1 MGTVIV
7 VGGGIAGLTAAWRLR
22 RAGHEVRIFEREV
35 ASGGR
40 MRSERRGAFVVD
52 RGAQFVFSGYADL
65 HALAEE
71 LGLADQVR
79 PISRTRN
86 AILRDGRLL
95 GSDPQSLLSL
105 LRSPLLSLRSKVTLP
120 RILWHVWKHRQ
131 KLNPRYPEIAASLD
145 VEDMASF
152 LRRTVGEEAF
162 EYVFAPA
169 FSATF
174 LSEPEEISAALVLLT
189 LRFLLGGFELQT
201 FEGGIGR
208 LTEALT
214 ALLPVQTN
222 CNVLR
227 IESDPVA
234 ARVVYEDH
242 GDPREAVAGSVVVAL
257 PGSLVQ
263 RVCATLTAS
272 EQAFFRNVRYNR
284 GIVAFLMTANAPA
297 TLPYYGVAFP
307 RSEGLDLYGVAVAHH
322 KPGSAPAGT
331 GLLSTTLNAQA
342 TERMWNESDEAILAL
357 VLSNLEHTPIGQLH
371 LVDSLVCRWDPML
384 PQFYPGYLPHLAHF
398 LARHDRSPRLAFA
411 GDYLIGPYTEAA
423 VTSGV
428 RAAEDILAAHLAP
441 VSESQGEQRVAA
453 S

>member
-1 MGTVIV
+1 MSKVII
-7 VGGGIAGLTAAWRLR
+7 VGGGIAGLAAAWRLQ
-22 RAGHEVRIFEREV
+22 RAGHEVNILEREV

-40 MRSERRGAFVVD
+40 MRSERRGAFIVD

-71 LGLADQVR
+71 VGLADQVR
-79 PISRTRN
+79 PIRRTRN
-86 AILRDGRLL
+86 AILRDGRFL
-95 GSDPQSLLSL
+95 GSDSKSLLSL

-120 RILWHVWKHRQ
+120 RILWHVWKHRR

-162 EYVFAPA
+162 AYVFAPA

-174 LSEPEEISAALVLLT
+174 LSDPEEISAALVLLT
-189 LRFLLGGFELQT
+189 LRFLLGGFDLQS

-208 LTEALT
+208 LTEALAT
-214 ALLPVQTN
+214 RLPVQTN

-227 IESDPVA
+227 VETHRDG
-234 ARVVYEDH
+234 ARVMYEVH
-242 GDPREAVAGSVVVAL
+242 GNSREAVADSVIVAL

-263 RVCATLTAS
+263 RVCVTLTTS

-284 GIVAFLMTANAPA
+284 GIVVFLMTANEPA

-307 RSEGLDLYGVAVAHH
+307 RSEALALYGVAVAHQ

-331 GLLSTTLNAQA
+331 GLLSATLNALE
-342 TERMWNESDEAILAL
+342 TKRMWNESDEAILAL
-357 VLSNLEHTPIGQLH
+357 VLSNLEHKPIGQLQ

-384 PQFYPGYLPHLAHF
+384 PQFYPGYLSHLAHF

-423 VTSGV
+423 VTSGA
-428 RAAEDILAAHLAP
+428 RAAEEIQAGHLAP
-441 VSESQGEQRVAA
+441 ASESHGE
-453 S
+453 

>member
-1 MGTVIV
+1 VSKVII
-7 VGGGIAGLTAAWRLR
+7 VGGGIAGLTAAWRLQ

-71 LGLADQVR
+71 VGLADQVR
-79 PISRTRN
+79 SVHHTRN

-95 GSDPQSLLSL
+95 GSDSKSLLSL
-105 LRSPLLSLRSKVTLP
+105 LRSPLLSFRSKVTLP
-120 RILWHVWKHRQ
+120 RILWHVWKHRR
-131 KLNPRYPEIAASLD
+131 KLNPRYPEVAASLD

-169 FSATF
+169 FSSTF
-174 LSEPEEISAALVLLT
+174 LSDPEEISAAFVLLT
-189 LRFLLGGFELQT
+189 LRFLLGGFDLQS
-201 FEGGIGR
+201 FEGGVGR
-208 LTEALT
+208 LAESLAARLS
-214 ALLPVQTN
+214 VQTN

-227 IESDPVA
+227 IETHRDG
-234 ARVVYEDH
+234 ARVLYEAHDNS
-242 GDPREAVAGSVVVAL
+242 REAVADSVVVAV

-263 RVCATLTAS
+263 RVCATLTTS
-272 EQAFFRNVRYNR
+272 ERAFFRSVRYSR
-284 GIVAFLMTANAPA
+284 GIVVFLMTANAPA

-322 KPGSAPAGT
+322 KPGSAPVGA
-331 GLLSTTLNAQA
+331 GLLSATLNTLA
-342 TERMWNESDEAILAL
+342 TERMWHESDEAILTL
-357 VLSNLEHTPIGQLH
+357 VLSNLEHTPIGQLQ

-398 LARHDRSPRLAFA
+398 LARDDRSPRLAFA

-428 RAAEDILAAHLAP
+428 RAAEEI
-441 VSESQGEQRVAA
+441 
-453 S
+453 

>member
-1 MGTVIV
+1 MSKVIV
-7 VGGGIAGLTAAWRLR
+7 VGGGIAGLTAAWRLQR
-22 RAGHEVRIFEREV
+22 SGHEVTILEREP

-40 MRSERRGAFVVD
+40 MRSERRGAFIVD

-71 LGLADQVR
+71 VGLADQVR
-79 PISRTRN
+79 PIRHIRN
-86 AILRDGRLL
+86 AVLRDGRLL
-95 GSDPQSLLSL
+95 GSDSKSLLSL

-120 RILWHVWKHRQ
+120 RILWHVWKHRR
-131 KLNPRYPEIAASLD
+131 KLNPRYPQLAASLD

-174 LSEPEEISAALVLLT
+174 LSDPEETSATLVLLT
-189 LRFLLGGFELQT
+189 LRFLLSGFDLQS
-201 FEGGIGR
+201 FEGGVGR
-208 LTEALT
+208 LTEAL
-214 ALLPVQTN
+214 AARLPVQTN

-227 IESDPVA
+227 VESHRDG
-234 ARVVYEDH
+234 ARVIYEEH
-242 GDPREAVAGSVVVAL
+242 GNSREAVADSVVIAL

-263 RVCATLTAS
+263 RVCATLTTA

-284 GIVAFLMTANAPA
+284 GIVVFLMTANAPA

-307 RSEGLDLYGVAVAHH
+307 RNEGLDLYGVAVAHH

-331 GLLSTTLNAQA
+331 GLLSATLNALA
-342 TERMWNESDEAILAL
+342 TERMWDESDEAILTL
-357 VLSNLEHTPIGQLH
+357 VLSNLEQTPIGQLQ

-384 PQFYPGYLPHLAHF
+384 PQFYPGYLPHLASF

-423 VTSGV
+423 VTSGT
-428 RAAEDILAAHLAP
+428 RAAEEVQAGDLAP
-441 VSESQGEQRVAA
+441 ASESQGV
-453 S
+453 

>member
-1 MGTVIV
+1 MSKVIV
-7 VGGGIAGLTAAWRLR
+7 VGGGIAGLTAAWRLQ
-22 RAGHEVRIFEREV
+22 RAGHEVNILEREV

-40 MRSERRGAFVVD
+40 MRSERRGAFLVD

-65 HALAEE
+65 HTLAEE
-71 LGLADQVR
+71 VGLADQVR
-79 PISRTRN
+79 PIRGTHN
-86 AILRDGRLL
+86 AILQDGRFL
-95 GSDPQSLLSL
+95 GSDSKSLLSV

-120 RILWHVWKHRQ
+120 RILWHVWKHRR

-162 EYVFAPA
+162 AYVFAPA

-174 LSEPEEISAALVLLT
+174 LSDPEEISAALVLLT
-189 LRFLLGGFELQT
+189 LRFLLGGFDLQS

-208 LTEALT
+208 LTEAL
-214 ALLPVQTN
+214 AMRLPVQTN

-227 IESDPVA
+227 VETHRDG
-234 ARVVYEDH
+234 ARVLYEAHDH
-242 GDPREAVAGSVVVAL
+242 SREAVADSVVVAL

-263 RVCATLTAS
+263 RVCATLTTS
-272 EQAFFRNVRYNR
+272 EQAFFQNVRYNR
-284 GIVAFLMTANAPA
+284 GIVVSLMTATAPA
-297 TLPYYGVAFP
+297 ALPYYGVAFP
-307 RSEGLDLYGVAVAHH
+307 RSEALDLYGVAVAHQ

-331 GLLSTTLNAQA
+331 GLLSATLNALA

-357 VLSNLEHTPIGQLH
+357 VLSNLEHTPIGQLQ

-423 VTSGV
+423 VTSGA
-428 RAAEDILAAHLAP
+428 RAAEEIQAGQLAP
-441 VSESQGEQRVAA
+441 ASESHGE
-453 S
+453 

>member
-1 MGTVIV
+1 MGKVIV
-7 VGGGIAGLTAAWRLR
+7 VGGGIAGLTAAWRLQ
-22 RAGHEVRIFEREV
+22 RAGHEVKIFEREV

-65 HALAEE
+65 HALAGEV
-71 LGLADQVR
+71 GLAEQVR
-79 PISRTRN
+79 PIHCTHN
-86 AILRDGRLL
+86 AILREGRLVD
-95 GSDPQSLLSL
+95 SDPKSLLSL
-105 LRSPLLSLRSKVTLP
+105 LRSPLFSLRSKMTLT
-120 RILWHVWKHRQ
+120 RILWHVWKHRR
-131 KLNPRYPEIAASLD
+131 KLDPRYPQVAASLD

-174 LSEPEEISAALVLLT
+174 LSDPEELSAAFVLLT
-189 LRFLLGGFELQT
+189 LRFLLGGFELQS

-214 ALLPVQTN
+214 ARLPVQTN

-227 IESDPVA
+227 VESHRDG
-234 ARVVYEDH
+234 ARVLYEEHDNSC
-242 GDPREAVAGSVVVAL
+242 EAVADAVVVAL

-263 RVCATLTAS
+263 RVCATLTTS

-284 GIVAFLMTANAPA
+284 GIVVFLMTANAPA

-307 RSEGLDLYGVAVAHH
+307 RSEGLGLYGVAVAHH

-331 GLLSTTLNAQA
+331 GLLSATLNALT
-342 TERMWNESDEAILAL
+342 TERMWNDSDEAILAL
-357 VLSNLEHTPIGQLH
+357 VLSNLEQTPIGQLQ

-384 PQFYPGYLPHLAHF
+384 PQFYPGYLPHLAQF

-428 RAAEDILAAHLAP
+428 RAAEDIVVAHLAP
-441 VSESQGEQRVAA
+441 ASESHEGRGAA